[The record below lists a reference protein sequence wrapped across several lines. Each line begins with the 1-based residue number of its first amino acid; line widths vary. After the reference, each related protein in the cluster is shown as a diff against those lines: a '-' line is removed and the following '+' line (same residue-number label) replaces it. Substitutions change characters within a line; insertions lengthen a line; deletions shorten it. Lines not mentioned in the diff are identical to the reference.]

1 MSCPSGS
8 QFALHC
14 SCEGFAGN
22 SYIVTVSRSRV
33 EPHSIMAVAEAGSE
47 ALCFAKSSFTKG
59 NNHRAS
65 APFGEKK
72 GEPLVPSIP
81 GVKSVSS
88 VTLAP
93 WVRAFLRYQ
102 SKAQLCSV
110 GCKAGR
116 GWLCAWRR
124 PATHYSRYI
133 ARLPPQETLAPH
145 QEIGNATCR
154 S

>member
-1 MSCPSGS
+1 
-8 QFALHC
+8 
-14 SCEGFAGN
+14 
-22 SYIVTVSRSRV
+22 
-33 EPHSIMAVAEAGSE
+33 MAVAEAGSE

-102 SKAQLCSV
+102 SKSSALQRWMQS
-110 GCKAGR
+110 
-116 GWLCAWRR
+116 W
-124 PATHYSRYI
+124 SRV
-133 ARLPPQETLAPH
+133 AVCVAS
-145 QEIGNATCR
+145 TCHIIHDT
-154 S
+154 